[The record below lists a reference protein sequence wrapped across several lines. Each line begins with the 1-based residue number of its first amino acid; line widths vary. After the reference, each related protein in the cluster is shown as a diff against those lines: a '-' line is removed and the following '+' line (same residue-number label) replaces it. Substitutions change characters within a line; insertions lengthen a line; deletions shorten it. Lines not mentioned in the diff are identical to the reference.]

1 MKITANK
8 LTFIIILIAL
18 PITIIAYL
26 IKVNPPPS
34 GSEISGDTE
43 NQSVSA
49 NRISPDKPLA
59 PSGRWP
65 IFRGDSS
72 LNGIAVGSLTDN
84 LPLSWSFKTKGE
96 IRSSAVIGDGLVFF
110 GSDDGYIYAVEQKTG
125 QKAWSFQTKDAVEAP
140 PCLINDM
147 VVVGSLDSFLY
158 ALDAKTGKL
167 KWKYQTAAEISG
179 SANWFRPN
187 KKNTILILI
196 GSHDNKLH
204 CINAATGKAVWTYK
218 SDNYINGTP
227 AVISIKVAP
236 NTKTSGGKQI
246 GPVTEMVVFGGCDAK
261 LHVLSALDGKLI
273 RQIDCGAYIAGSAA
287 LANGLA
293 FVGNYEDTFLC
304 ADINTGNIVWRY
316 KNEGDPFYS
325 SPAVGEKRVVV
336 GGRDNRLYCFNQKN
350 GKPLWTFAAKGG
362 IDSSPVI
369 CDGKVI
375 VGSDDGRLYMVTL
388 SDGKQ
393 VWSYEIGQAITAS
406 PAVAGGMVFVGSED
420 GSLYAFG
427 PN

>member
-1 MKITANK
+1 MGITANK
-8 LTFIIILIAL
+8 LTLIVILIAL
-18 PITIIAYL
+18 LATITAYL
-26 IKVNPPPS
+26 VKVKTNPPPS
-34 GSEISGDTE
+34 NSKIS
-43 NQSVSA
+43 V
-49 NRISPDKPLA
+49 SPDKPLA

-65 IFRGDSS
+65 IFRADSS
-72 LNGIAVGSLTDN
+72 LNGVATGSLSDN
-84 LPLSWSFKTKGE
+84 LPLSWSFKTESE
-96 IRSSAVIGDGLVFF
+96 IRSSAVIDNGLVFF
-110 GSDDGYIYAVEQKTG
+110 GSEDGHIYAVEQKTG
-125 QKAWSFQTKDAVEAP
+125 QKAWSFKTGDAVEAP

-147 VVVGSLDSFLY
+147 VVAGSYDSFLY

-187 KKNTILILI
+187 KKNTILILV

-227 AVISIKVAP
+227 AVTSIEVVPRAE
-236 NTKTSGGKQI
+236 TSSGKQI
-246 GPVTEMVVFGGCDAK
+246 GPVTEMVVFGSCDAK
-261 LHVLSALDGKLI
+261 LHILSAIDGKLV

-293 FVGNYEDTFLC
+293 FAGNYEDTFIC

-316 KNEGDPFYS
+316 QNEGDPFYS

-336 GGRDNRLYCFNQKN
+336 GGRDKRLYCFNRKD
-350 GKPLWTFAAKGG
+350 GKLLWTFATKGG

-375 VGSDDGRLYMVTL
+375 IGSDDGRLYMVTL
-388 SDGKQ
+388 SEGKQ
-393 VWSYEIGQAITAS
+393 IWSYEIGQAITAS
-406 PAVAGGMVFVGSED
+406 PAVAGGMVIVGSED
-420 GSLYAFG
+420 GNLYAFG
-427 PN
+427 P